1 MSAFDENEPEP
12 TPIELA
18 SDTYDQSQRWQW
30 LAFTLTA
37 GALIWLLAPVLTPFV
52 ISMLLGYL
60 GDPLADRLER
70 AGLGRTMSVFVV
82 FFAMIVLLGLA
93 VLLLGPLVSS
103 QVRHFVDQMPAYAA
117 WLRNTALPWI
127 NEHTHVDLSPFID
140 PQQLA
145 AMLREHWEKEGGVAA
160 NVIGGLSRS
169 SLIVIEFVTNLC
181 LVPVLSFY
189 FLRDWDILVARVD
202 ALLPRAIQPTIA
214 RLARESDEMLGGFL
228 RGQFAVMVTLA
239 IVYTIGLW
247 LVGLDLALLI
257 GLIAG
262 LVSFI
267 PYLGVITG
275 VLLSVI
281 ASLVQ
286 YGDGWHVLLVLI
298 VFTVGPTLESFVLL
312 PRLVGNKIG
321 MHPVG
326 VIFALMAGGRLFGFL
341 GILLALPMS
350 AVAMVLLRYAHARYT
365 ASTLYAGRVSVAEES
380 IALAVVAQRVRVERS
395 DASDDG
401 EPPPSAA

>member
-1 MSAFDENEPEP
+1 MNPFDEPESEP

-18 SDTYDQSQRWQW
+18 ADTYDQSQRWQW

-37 GALIWLLAPVLTPFV
+37 GVLIWLLAPVLTPFV

-82 FFAMIVLLGLA
+82 FFAMILALGLA
-93 VLLLGPLVSS
+93 VLLLGPLLGS
-103 QVRHFVDQMPAYAA
+103 QVRHFVDLTPMYAG
-117 WLRNTALPWI
+117 WLRNTVLPWI
-127 NEHTHVDLSPFID
+127 NVHAHVDLSPFID

-145 AMLREHWEKEGGVAA
+145 AMLREHWEKEGGVAE

-169 SLIVIEFVTNLC
+169 SVLIFEFITNIC
-181 LVPVLSFY
+181 LVPVLTFY

-202 ALLPRAIQPTIA
+202 ALLPRNIQPTIA

-239 IVYTIGLW
+239 IVYTVGLW
-247 LVGLDLALLI
+247 LTGLDLALLI

-262 LVSFI
+262 LVSFV

-286 YGDGWHVLLVLI
+286 YGDGMHVLLVLI
-298 VFTVGPTLESFVLL
+298 VFTIGPTLESFVLI

-365 ASTLYAGRVSVAEES
+365 ASKLYAGPAPVA
-380 IALAVVAQRVRVERS
+380 A
-395 DASDDG
+395 
-401 EPPPSAA
+401 PPSPLVVVDHRSRPAGANPDADTMPPGVP

>member
-70 AGLGRTMSVFVV
+70 AGLSRTMSVFVV
-82 FFAMIVLLGLA
+82 FFAMILLLGLA
-93 VLLLGPLVSS
+93 VLLLGPLVSA
-103 QVRHFVDQMPAYAA
+103 QVRHFVDQMPAYAS
-117 WLRNTALPWI
+117 WLRDTALPWI
-127 NEHTHVDLSPFID
+127 NAHTHVDLSPYID

-169 SLIVIEFVTNLC
+169 SLIVIEFFTNLC

-214 RLARESDEMLGGFL
+214 KLARESDEMLGSFL

-247 LVGLDLALLI
+247 LAGLDLALLI

-275 VLLSVI
+275 VLLGVI

-286 YGDGWHVLLVLI
+286 YGDGWHVLLVLV

-350 AVAMVLLRYAHARYT
+350 AIAMVLLRYAHARYT
-365 ASTLYAGRVSVAEES
+365 ASQLYAGRASVAEES
-380 IALAVVAQRVRVERS
+380 IALAVVEHAARSERN
-395 DASDDG
+395 APDDG